1 LAESVF
7 AAFVVNDA
15 TIDPFRITLENV
27 SHAQQLS
34 NSQFL
39 AHTQIE
45 SFDIHDGVVHGAVCK
60 HTATGHK
67 RRIVASQF
75 VNAAGA
81 WAKQVAAL
89 ASCHDINM
97 LYSKGTLI
105 ISNAR
110 ITDRVVNRLRPAG
123 DGDILVPG
131 GTVSLLGTTSDTID
145 ELTDIRPTVAEV
157 ERNLH
162 EATVLVPA
170 LAKTRFIRAFSGVR
184 PLLLEASATADD
196 RQVSRGFKLFDHQAQ
211 GIANLATIAGGKLTT
226 FRLMA
231 EKTADLVAQRLNN
244 SRPCKTATEVLP
256 AADPARWTEPGFAP
270 REWFRKQDPTDAIL
284 CECEMVPQSAVHSII
299 KSAPGIETEV
309 NMQSIGVRSR
319 VGKGSC
325 QGSFCSIRINSW
337 LYEQEIY
344 RSRRGLLHTRHY
356 VAERFKGIRP
366 ILWGEQMPQME
377 LAEALH
383 CGLMGLDLIEEETD
397 TQT

>member
-1 LAESVF
+1 
-7 AAFVVNDA
+7 
-15 TIDPFRITLENV
+15 
-27 SHAQQLS
+27 
-34 NSQFL
+34 
-39 AHTQIE
+39 
-45 SFDIHDGVVHGAVCK
+45 
-60 HTATGHK
+60 
-67 RRIVASQF
+67 
-75 VNAAGA
+75 
-81 WAKQVAAL
+81 
-89 ASCHDINM
+89 
-97 LYSKGTLI
+97 
-105 ISNAR
+105 
-110 ITDRVVNRLRPAG
+110 
-123 DGDILVPG
+123 
-131 GTVSLLGTTSDTID
+131 
-145 ELTDIRPTVAEV
+145 
-157 ERNLH
+157 
-162 EATVLVPA
+162 
-170 LAKTRFIRAFSGVR
+170 
-184 PLLLEASATADD
+184 LLEASATADD

-383 CGLMGLDLIEEETD
+383 CGLLGLDLIEEETD
-397 TQT
+397 TRT